1 MASLPLNTVVL
12 YNIYIEIL
20 PPVRACSYGQKLSRL
35 ARKLFDKFTSEIS
48 PWYTILG
55 DPSHIFYQRTMEH
68 NKHNY
73 NLRHRDGIFK
83 YAPFSGTERHRNSFI
98 PRAMR
103 QGLH

>member
-1 MASLPLNTVVL
+1 MWGGLPRYLKDELERVQRRSLRIIGLPHGYLPTL
-12 YNIYIEIL
+12 EERRIE
-20 PPVRACSYGQKLSRL
+20 ATSREL
-35 ARKLFDKFTSEIS
+35 DN
-48 PWYTILG
+48 ILG

-73 NLRHRDGIFK
+73 NLRRRDGIFK
-83 YAPFSGTERHRNSFI
+83 YAPFSGTERHRNSFV